1 MKKILLLALLIG
13 VSASVVWA
21 GVNSAITNKDNLA
34 QAQTKPGFERIP
46 VKLKTIGEN
55 PCPPNMGVPGGQA
68 VAHGG
73 TYTPEELAKLEA
85 DAAVRRA
92 AAQKT
97 TVRPGGQA
105 VAQGGT
111 YTPEELAEFNR
122 LNNPTKTENASPTPP
137 CPKPTL
143 PPKTNPLIRLIKQ
156 VFGTTPTR
164 QPTLPQGQ
172 DGTTPKGELFPRTP
186 NSVTLP
192 PEDQGGAPDGVLLP
206 PVGAIR

>member
-13 VSASVVWA
+13 VATTVVVA
-21 GVNSAITNKDNLA
+21 GLNTAIENNDNLA
-34 QAQTKPGFERIP
+34 QPRKPSPERVH
-46 VKLKTIGEN
+46 VKLKTIGED

-68 VAHGG
+68 VAQGG

-85 DAAVRRA
+85 DAAARRA

-137 CPKPTL
+137 CPRPTV
-143 PPKTNPLIRLIKQ
+143 PPKTNPLIRLIKR
-156 VFGTTPTR
+156 VLGTTPTR
-164 QPTLPQGQ
+164 QPTLPQNP
-172 DGTTPKGELFPRTP
+172 DGATPKGEL
-186 NSVTLP
+186 LP
-192 PEDQGGAPDGVLLP
+192 PADAT
-206 PVGAIR
+206 R